1 MAPNSKPV
9 CRTHTAGSSTINL
22 SPFSSVSMSVRVDIA
37 LSLQN
42 PRMERKR
49 ESTKCVLIVN
59 VVSLLS
65 KGVKKQRKT
74 RRKKNKKNRKTTEK
88 LKRRNIEFCVRKRES
103 ARERESRNTQINATQ
118 RTAAKSDPP
127 EPFSGEVSTLLLS
140 TRQCVDTAHCVVRP
154 NYNQDQGAQ
163 GESRFRL
170 GPWTKGQS
178 ACTYGTTGMTCP
190 VVLNF
195 NAIRT
200 HCDCDCDA
208 ITRVFC

>member
-65 KGVKKQRKT
+65 KES
-74 RRKKNKKNRKTTEK
+74 KNKEKREEKRTKKTEK
-88 LKRRNIEFCVRKRES
+88 QQRN
-103 ARERESRNTQINATQ
+103 
-118 RTAAKSDPP
+118 
-127 EPFSGEVSTLLLS
+127 
-140 TRQCVDTAHCVVRP
+140 
-154 NYNQDQGAQ
+154 
-163 GESRFRL
+163 
-170 GPWTKGQS
+170 
-178 ACTYGTTGMTCP
+178 
-190 VVLNF
+190 
-195 NAIRT
+195 
-200 HCDCDCDA
+200 
-208 ITRVFC
+208 

>member
-65 KGVKKQRKT
+65 KGVKKTKEKREEKRT
-74 RRKKNKKNRKTTEK
+74 KKTEK
-88 LKRRNIEFCVRKRES
+88 QQRN
-103 ARERESRNTQINATQ
+103 
-118 RTAAKSDPP
+118 
-127 EPFSGEVSTLLLS
+127 
-140 TRQCVDTAHCVVRP
+140 
-154 NYNQDQGAQ
+154 
-163 GESRFRL
+163 
-170 GPWTKGQS
+170 
-178 ACTYGTTGMTCP
+178 
-190 VVLNF
+190 
-195 NAIRT
+195 
-200 HCDCDCDA
+200 
-208 ITRVFC
+208 

>member
-1 MAPNSKPV
+1 MWENERAP
-9 CRTHTAGSSTINL
+9 
-22 SPFSSVSMSVRVDIA
+22 
-37 LSLQN
+37 
-42 PRMERKR
+42 E
-49 ESTKCVLIVN
+49 
-59 VVSLLS
+59 
-65 KGVKKQRKT
+65 
-74 RRKKNKKNRKTTEK
+74 
-88 LKRRNIEFCVRKRES
+88 
-103 ARERESRNTQINATQ
+103 RERVETHRLMPHSGQQPSQTHPSPSQ
-118 RTAAKSDPP
+118 AKY
-127 EPFSGEVSTLLLS
+127 LLS

-208 ITRVFC
+208 ITRVFCWGLVSSFFFLFFLFLGQGKGSFPSLDSPHHCNYKGKKKTQNEVNVTEQGS